1 MVFLPIASSPISNDY
16 GHVFQI
22 ICEIERD
29 GQMTHEVL
37 CDKYFANL
45 WRGDQPVP
53 RIGLRSLEDWKWTFH
68 KQRVVLQT
76 FII

>member
-22 ICEIERD
+22 TCEIKRD

-37 CDKYFANL
+37 CDKIL
-45 WRGDQPVP
+45 
-53 RIGLRSLEDWKWTFH
+53 RICGAVISRYREKVYAH
-68 KQRVVLQT
+68 
-76 FII
+76 